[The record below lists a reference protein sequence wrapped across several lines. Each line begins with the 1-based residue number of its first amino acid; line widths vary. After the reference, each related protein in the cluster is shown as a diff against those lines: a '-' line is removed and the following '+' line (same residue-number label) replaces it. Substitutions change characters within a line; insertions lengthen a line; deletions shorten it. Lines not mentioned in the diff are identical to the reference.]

1 MANGR
6 HHGKGQHDQRH
17 MAVPPVPGAGLVVIE
32 AEFVLCGL
40 EAVLDC
46 PSMSFDAHQCI
57 HARALRTRGGEERQ
71 LAVRDSAADQ
81 QATRPD
87 PVEMGIEVIS
97 IEIGQIKVGPVVKP
111 LALGARGQ
119 QQLLLLELE
128 EQQLAAD
135 APATARPTAQP
146 HPYEISLVAMSDVE
160 SPHSSEAASGL

>member
-57 HARALRTRGGEERQ
+57 HARALRTPGGEEGQ

-87 PVEMGIEVIS
+87 PVEIGIEFAS
-97 IEIGQIKVGPVVKP
+97 IEIGQIKVGPVVEA
-111 LALGARGQ
+111 LALCARACRKALPGFWRQ
-119 QQLLLLELE
+119 GFRDVPCCS
-128 EQQLAAD
+128 AD
-135 APATARPTAQP
+135 GMGFAL
-146 HPYEISLVAMSDVE
+146 YVKE
-160 SPHSSEAASGL
+160 